1 MKINNNE
8 LVEKNEGILKI
19 LQIPLTVKVN
29 DDSFLH
35 IGASLS
41 PLTEKKG
48 AIFKVNKKPVIPASS
63 FKGALRDQLEKLFIN
78 LNKSNYFMTEFK
90 IANEDAELIKP
101 CLPSTNPT
109 KSEKELLSQGDYRR
123 KYCFIQVDGDD
134 IKLSEYGICPVCYFM
149 GCTGIMGLLR
159 IPNFFPEGR
168 AEYIDQTRIRID
180 RKMNTAAKSAKV
192 DGEQV
197 VPGTI
202 FKGKL
207 EIVLKDPTL
216 GLAFGMSRKVGN
228 IEIDQWLIKYPEKDP
243 EKRQE
248 YIIKNII
255 FPALKNIRLLGGW
268 KSVGAGKVTVDI
280 G

>member
-1 MKINNNE
+1 MKIKNIE
-8 LVEKNEGILKI
+8 LAVKNEGIVKI
-19 LQIPLTVKVN
+19 LQIPLTVRVN

-35 IGASLS
+35 IGASPS

-48 AIFKVNKKPVIPASS
+48 AIFKVDKKPVIPASS
-63 FKGALRDQLEKLFIN
+63 FKGALRNKLEELFIN
-78 LNKSNYFMTEFK
+78 QLDNFMRDLN
-90 IANEDAELIKP
+90 IGDADLIKP
-101 CLPSTNPT
+101 CIPSTKPT
-109 KSEKELLSQGDYRR
+109 KSEKDLLSQGKYRKDY
-123 KYCFIQVDGDD
+123 CSIQVDGDN

-168 AEYIDQTRIRID
+168 AEYIDQTRIRVD
-180 RKMNTAAKSAKV
+180 RKMNTVATGDKV

-207 EIVLKDPTL
+207 EIVLKDPNL
-216 GLAFGMSRKVGN
+216 RLDFGKSRKVGN
-228 IEIDQWLIKYPEKDP
+228 IEIDKWLIDYPEQEP

-280 G
+280 E

>member
-8 LVEKNEGILKI
+8 FVEKNEGIVKI

-35 IGASLS
+35 IGASPS

-48 AIFKVNKKPVIPASS
+48 AIFKVDKKPVIPASS
-63 FKGALRDQLEKLFIN
+63 FKGALRNQLEELFIN
-78 LNKSNYFMTEFK
+78 QLDTFMRDLR
-90 IANEDAELIKP
+90 IGDAELIKP
-101 CLPSTNPT
+101 CIPSTKPT
-109 KSEKELLSQGDYRR
+109 KSEKELLSHGDYRSE
-123 KYCFIQVDGDD
+123 YCFIQVDGDN
-134 IKLSEYGICPVCYFM
+134 IKLSIYGICPVCYFM

-168 AEYIDQTRIRID
+168 AEYIDQTRIRVD
-180 RKMNTAAKSAKV
+180 RKMNTVATGDKV

-207 EIVLKDPTL
+207 EIVLKDPNL
-216 GLAFGMSRKVGN
+216 RLDFGKSRKVGN
-228 IEIDQWLIKYPEKDP
+228 IEIDKWLIDYPEQEP

-280 G
+280 E

>member
-1 MKINNNE
+1 MKIKNIE
-8 LVEKNEGILKI
+8 LAVKNEGIVKI
-19 LQIPLTVKVN
+19 LQIPLTVRVN

-35 IGASLS
+35 IGASPS

-48 AIFKVNKKPVIPASS
+48 AIFKVDKKPVIPASS
-63 FKGALRDQLEKLFIN
+63 FKGALRNKLEELFIN
-78 LNKSNYFMTEFK
+78 QLDNFMRDLN
-90 IANEDAELIKP
+90 IGDADLIKP
-101 CLPSTNPT
+101 CIPSTKPT
-109 KSEKELLSQGDYRR
+109 KSEKELLSQGKYRKDY
-123 KYCFIQVDGDD
+123 CSIQVDGEN
-134 IKLSEYGICPVCYFM
+134 IKLGKYGICPVCYFM

-168 AEYIDQTRIRID
+168 AEYIDQTRIRVD
-180 RKMNTAAKSAKV
+180 RKMNTVATGDKV

-207 EIVLKDPTL
+207 EIVLKDPNL
-216 GLAFGMSRKVGN
+216 CLDFGKSRKVGN
-228 IEIDQWLIKYPEKDP
+228 IEIDKWLISWLEKEH

-248 YIIKNII
+248 YIINNII
-255 FPALKNIRLLGGW
+255 VPALENIRFLGGW
-268 KSVGAGKVTVDI
+268 KSLGAGKVNVNI